1 MLFVLKSTWKFS
13 KYRSGQPCKESI
25 KFWNVT
31 KEEAANID
39 FHTDGGISKSRNKGP
54 SRSSRVSKIKKIFR
68 LLTFPIL

>member
-1 MLFVLKSTWKFS
+1 MAETSDIQKI
-13 KYRSGQPCKESI
+13 KESI

-54 SRSSRVSKIKKIFR
+54 SRSSRVSKI
-68 LLTFPIL
+68 